1 MNVMPGAADSQAVLA
16 VVTWMKAYQLLPC
29 AVTIGCQTAGMT
41 TPNRPQA
48 IRPAGVSVSSQPN
61 GVGGAQLLT
70 RIDAPALAAQPL
82 AIEQMRAGEF
92 GTEPGTAQPIDRF
105 AIEVVGG
112 RTVDQ

>member
-1 MNVMPGAADSQAVLA
+1 M
-16 VVTWMKAYQLLPC
+16 
-29 AVTIGCQTAGMT
+29 
-41 TPNRPQA
+41 
-48 IRPAGVSVSSQPN
+48 
-61 GVGGAQLLT
+61 GGAQLLT

-82 AIEQMRAGEF
+82 AIEQMRVGEF